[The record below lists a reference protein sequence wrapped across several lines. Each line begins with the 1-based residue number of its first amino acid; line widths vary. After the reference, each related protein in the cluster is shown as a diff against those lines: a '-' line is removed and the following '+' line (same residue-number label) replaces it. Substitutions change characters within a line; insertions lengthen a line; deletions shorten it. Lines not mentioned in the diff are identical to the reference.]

1 MRKKRS
7 EGAKLDRDLL
17 EASAHHSRELDKRL
31 DRLITSAAVCKIFGF
46 TRANLSDA
54 LKKNQVLPRL
64 KMQGVGHV
72 FRVWTLEVCF
82 GGGLHDETFDSR
94 MSQIDVMKI
103 TITPSGYRGVILK
116 AMFVHPAPIMEEM
129 RNDE

>member
-1 MRKKRS
+1 MMRKKRS
-7 EGAKLDRDLL
+7 EGAKQDRDLL
-17 EASAHHSRELDKRL
+17 EASAHHSAELDKRL

-82 GGGLHDETFDSR
+82 GGGLHDESFDSR
-94 MSQIDVMKI
+94 MSQIDVMTDHDHPI
-103 TITPSGYRGVILK
+103 SIEGNLFL
-116 AMFVHPAPIMEEM
+116 FVHPVPIMEDM
-129 RNDE
+129 KHDE

>member
-7 EGAKLDRDLL
+7 EGARLDRNLL
-17 EASAHHSRELDKRL
+17 EKSPHHAAELDARL

-54 LKKNQVLPRL
+54 LKKNQVFPRL

-82 GGGLHDETFDSR
+82 GGGLHDDSFDSR
-94 MSQIDVMKI
+94 MAQIDGMTDHDHPI
-103 TITPSGYRGVILK
+103 SIEAALFF
-116 AMFVHPAPIMEEM
+116 FVHPSPIMEDM
-129 RNDE
+129 GNDE